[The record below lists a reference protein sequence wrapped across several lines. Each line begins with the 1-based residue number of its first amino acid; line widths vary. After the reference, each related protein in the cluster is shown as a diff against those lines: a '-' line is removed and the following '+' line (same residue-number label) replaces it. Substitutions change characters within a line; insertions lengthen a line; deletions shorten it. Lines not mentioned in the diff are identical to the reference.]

1 MTACVIDAS
10 AVLAHLQGED
20 GGDAAFEWL
29 AKGAAISIINVQEL
43 AYNLARAGIG
53 RADIET
59 VLADLS
65 LDMRPIT
72 LELALDAGAMP
83 VTTAKRRPSHADRAC
98 LALARALDLPAVTAD
113 TPWADLADELGV
125 EVVLIR

>member
-10 AVLAHLQGED
+10 AVLAHLQEED
-20 GGDAAFEWL
+20 GGDVAFEWL
-29 AKGAAISIINVQEL
+29 AKGAAMSIINVQEL
-43 AYNLARAGIG
+43 VYNLARADVG
-53 RADIET
+53 RPDIET

-72 LELALDAGAMP
+72 LELALDAATLPM
-83 VTTAKRRPSHADRAC
+83 TSAKRRPSHADRAC
-98 LALARALDLPAVTAD
+98 LALARSLNLPAVTAD
-113 TPWADLADELGV
+113 TPWADLGDELGV